1 NCVGLKRIQVDAPL
15 LPEQPERSVQLEK
28 ALPSL
33 TRLALKIRKG
43 VVVNEEA
50 KQGYLDEAHYLQ
62 KALADGKIGNM
73 QFGLMVDAAKGKP
86 LLLWDDVS
94 GFQPGGMGF
103 GLCGVTATR
112 ADFYFDPFPGIA
124 LVMPTAPGPDGLAG
138 KEVCVCMHKASA
150 ARVCSDKLQAR
161 IHKYA
166 PKEGTTT
173 GGAGKAV
180 KKGEGGEEVKDASC

>member
-1 NCVGLKRIQVDAPL
+1 MKRIQVDAPL

-73 QFGLMVDAAKGKP
+73 QFGLMVRKGREK
-86 LLLWDDVS
+86 
-94 GFQPGGMGF
+94 Q
-103 GLCGVTATR
+103 
-112 ADFYFDPFPGIA
+112 
-124 LVMPTAPGPDGLAG
+124 G
-138 KEVCVCMHKASA
+138 KEGRK
-150 ARVCSDKLQAR
+150 RCSSSFFCFCGDMVML
-161 IHKYA
+161 
-166 PKEGTTT
+166 
-173 GGAGKAV
+173 
-180 KKGEGGEEVKDASC
+180 